1 LHLSVRCHADTSQ
14 AIGTHG
20 VTLRTPPKGELFADF
35 HVSSSAEGTKAAVS
49 ADTMGGPFGM
59 SAAFPW
65 QQILPFMLPGV
76 VQAMAMPQGTAAV
89 PHVPSKPLARSAP
102 PYSDPPDY
110 ENRIRYATIANF
122 LATLNDRHPIHALVT
137 YHHNFELM
145 DYYHVDELARM
156 AEADLTGPDFRM
168 TSGNAKF
175 LLREVREEVRR
186 IERAAKRAEI
196 N

>member
-1 LHLSVRCHADTSQ
+1 M
-14 AIGTHG
+14 GTHG

-76 VQAMAMPQGTAAV
+76 VQAMAMPQGAAAV
-89 PHVPSKPLARSAP
+89 PHVPRSSKPLARSAP
-102 PYSDPPDY
+102 PSSDPPDY
-110 ENRIRYATIANF
+110 ENRIQYATIANF
-122 LATLNDRHPIHALVT
+122 LATLNDRHPVRALAA
-137 YHHNFELM
+137 YHNNFELM

-156 AEADLTGPDFRM
+156 AEADLTGLDFRM

-175 LLREVREEVRR
+175 LLKEAREEVRR
-186 IERAAKRAEI
+186 VERAAKRAET